1 RALLTNLVRGTTLE
15 ANDGTVHFEP
25 EPNIAELAEPAG
37 SAASP
42 EAGSTRPAP
51 LPLAP
56 DTPIQWLAA
65 EQSNS
70 SLVIGESVIVKLIRR
85 IATGIHPEVE
95 MT

>member
-1 RALLTNLVRGTTLE
+1 ALARVRRGRHVGYLTDAFTTETFARALLTNLVRGTTLE

-65 EQSNS
+65 
-70 SLVIGESVIVKLIRR
+70 
-85 IATGIHPEVE
+85 
-95 MT
+95 